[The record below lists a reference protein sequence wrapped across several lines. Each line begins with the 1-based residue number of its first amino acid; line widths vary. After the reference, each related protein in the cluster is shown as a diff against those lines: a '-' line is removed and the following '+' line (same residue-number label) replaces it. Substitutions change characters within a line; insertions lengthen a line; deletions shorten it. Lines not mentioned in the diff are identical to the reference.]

1 MMLKR
6 EGERRKNEK
15 GRKVKEETKVRLY
28 NTISIRHGCRFVP
41 RFQRA
46 LLKDVSRTHGE
57 NEKATV
63 GTQRRTARERQREKD
78 RHKESNRERDGERRR
93 GHNGQKSEPTKLFR
107 DFYFYHECNNV

>member
-28 NTISIRHGCRFVP
+28 NTIRHGCRFVP

-63 GTQRRTARERQREKD
+63 GTQRRTARERQRERKID
-78 RHKESNRERDGERRR
+78 TKKAKER
-93 GHNGQKSEPTKLFR
+93 
-107 DFYFYHECNNV
+107 